1 MISFLKEKKYL
12 NIAFFVIAMFFV
24 LDRYLKFRS
33 INLNEDFL
41 LVKGW
46 LTFTFYPNKD
56 ISFSIPING
65 IFLNI
70 LISFLIL
77 VVLVNL
83 FFLIKKNK
91 KIEFFGWL
99 AVFFGAI
106 SNFIDRIKFSYVID
120 YLDLRYFT
128 VFNLADFL
136 IFVGCLVVIFGNFK
150 FERKRKT

>member
-1 MISFLKEKKYL
+1 
-12 NIAFFVIAMFFV
+12 MFFI
-24 LDRYLKFRS
+24 LDRYLKFIS
-33 INLNEDFL
+33 IRLDQDFL
-41 LVKGW
+41 LVKDW
-46 LTFTFYPNKD
+46 LIFTFYSNKN

-65 IFLNI
+65 IFLNV

-77 VVLVNL
+77 VVLFNL
-83 FFLIKKNK
+83 FLLIKKNK

-99 AVFFGAI
+99 AVLFGAV

-120 YLDLRYFT
+120 YLDFKYFT

-150 FERKRKT
+150 LEKKHKLQN